1 MNCKNCGAVLLEDS
15 KFCTACGTPVTEE
28 VAPVVETP
36 AAPTVEAPAAPVAE
50 AKPAKKAK
58 KKGGAACALGVL
70 IGLVCI
76 IAGLITMFS
85 ASSSLSYA
93 SFGGDFYTYT
103 YRGIRAVEKMMVLN
117 VRLGGGLLA
126 AFGAFMSC
134 YFLNRR
140 AERKAG

>member
-1 MNCKNCGAVLLEDS
+1 MNCKKCGSPLSDDS
-15 KFCTACGTPVTEE
+15 QFCTNCGTPVTAEP
-28 VAPVVETP
+28 APAAVETP
-36 AAPTVEAPAAPVAE
+36 VAQE
-50 AKPAKKAK
+50 EPAKKAK
-58 KKGGAACALGVL
+58 KKGGGACTLGVL
-70 IGLVCI
+70 VGLVCI
-76 IAGLITMFS
+76 IAGLITLFT
-85 ASSSLSYA
+85 ADTSLSYA